1 MRWIG
6 VSRLKL
12 TFGVVLGEGFWFLEF
27 GVAGWTGIGGS
38 LRDLPCFQP
47 RGFSFSEAA
56 SSVGR

>member
-27 GVAGWTGIGGS
+27 DVAGWTCIEGF

-47 RGFSFSEAA
+47 
-56 SSVGR
+56 

>member
-27 GVAGWTGIGGS
+27 DVAGWTGIEGS
-38 LRDLPCFQP
+38 LRDLPYFQP

-56 SSVGR
+56 SSIPT